1 VNFGASTVAF
11 HDPAWDERLD
21 ELAGTGCEC
30 LELTAAFG
38 PGAKEGA
45 AFDYMDPLAVE
56 RAGRAIDRS
65 GLRLH
70 SMHGP
75 MMLLPPSRRSPFGRA
90 GLEGLLEA
98 ERAACDTV
106 MAMGGRFVV
115 TQDVAELDP
124 EDAPHLASR
133 GALTELADYAAERGC
148 VFCVENGAEDI
159 GAFERLVD
167 LVRGLGHPGLGI
179 CLDTGHAQ
187 IWNYLDVPRA
197 IRACGTALRSCHLH
211 DNTGSSDG
219 HLVPGEGIVPWC
231 AVLDALAEV
240 AYRGPLVVE
249 VHSEERRRDPGAEV
263 RASMEFLAS
272 VGRDLPGPVAT
283 VEGLEVFGG
292 GEADRERASLVMGR
306 DRVPDPPE
314 GDAEVA
320 LVATDRFGDPAAWGA
335 LARGSNDGGEA
346 SLAMAIRGAENPEV
360 ARLMAG
366 LLVESDDETGDRTV
380 GMVRAEGVAADAL
393 LGIGYQGRPDGRFI
407 RPGAA

>member
-11 HDPAWDERLD
+11 RDPAWDERLD
-21 ELAGTGCEC
+21 EFVEAGCEC

-38 PGAKEGA
+38 PGAREGA

-98 ERAACDTV
+98 ERAACDTM

-115 TQDVAELDP
+115 TQDVAELEP

-133 GALTELADYAAERGC
+133 SALSELADYAAERGC
-148 VFCVENGAEDI
+148 VFCIENGAEDI
-159 GAFERLVD
+159 GAFGRLVD
-167 LVRGLGHPGLGI
+167 LARGLEHPGLGI

-197 IRACGTALRSCHLH
+197 ILACGSALRSCHLH

-219 HLVPGEGIVPWC
+219 HLVPGEGILPWR

-240 AYRGPLVVE
+240 AYRGPLVIE

-272 VGRDLPGPVAT
+272 VGRDLPGAVAT
-283 VEGLEVFGG
+283 VEGLKVFGA

-306 DRVPDPPE
+306 DRVPAQPE
-314 GDAEVA
+314 GDAGAA
-320 LVATDRFGDPAAWGA
+320 LVATDRFGEPAAWA
-335 LARGSNDGGEA
+335 SLARNRDDSGEA
-346 SLAMAIRGAENPEV
+346 SLAISFRRAENPEV
-360 ARLMAG
+360 ARVMARM
-366 LLVESDDETGDRTV
+366 LVESDDETCERAV
-380 GMVRAEGVAADAL
+380 GAVRAEGAAADAL
-393 LGIGYQGRPDGRFI
+393 LGMGYQCRPDGRFV